1 MKKNQARP
9 HIRIF
14 SGNNLFF
21 LFNTVKYKR
30 ILLFFLCIAFFL
42 ALPGMTKKNIL
53 LAEDLHEY
61 GGSIILGTI
70 GEPSNLLPYMASD
83 ASSSEVSGLLHTSLL
98 EYDKDLN
105 IIDCAAEYHEIL
117 EGGRLM
123 RFKIRDGILWEDG
136 EPLTAGDVEFT
147 YKLMVDPKTPTAYA
161 ADFLMIKELNVTGRL
176 TFEVRY
182 DTPYARS
189 LLTWLQPILP
199 RHALDKENIA
209 STRYSRRPLSSGPY
223 VLEEWS
229 PGSKITLRAN
239 ENYFRGRPYIDK
251 VIYRVIPDGTT
262 MFLEAKAGKLDY
274 ISLSPMQYLR
284 QTDGDKWNA
293 LWKKYKF
300 LAGVY
305 TYVGLNLNHPFF
317 RDKKVRQA
325 LSYAI
330 DRNAIVKGALLG
342 MGEAAFGPYKPGT
355 WAYDDA
361 LRPYP
366 YDPQKAMDLLA
377 SAGWSRGRDGILVKN
392 GIPFEFTVLVNQG
405 NDERIK
411 VAVILQ
417 QYFRKIGIR
426 IKIRTVEWAAF
437 IKEFVNTKKFDALIL
452 GWTISQDPDLYE
464 VWHSSA
470 ISGHGLNFISYSDPE
485 VDSLLEK
492 ARIEQQQTE
501 RKKMYDRFQEILHE
515 DQPYLFLYV
524 PYSLPMVHASV
535 RGISPAPAGIT
546 YNFERWWISQTL
558 HHQEML

>member
-1 MKKNQARP
+1 MKKNQLIPYDRAVA
-9 HIRIF
+9 
-14 SGNNLFF
+14 GNHFYF
-21 LFNTVKYKR
+21 LFNNLKYNKFLLH
-30 ILLFFLCIAFFL
+30 ILCFAFLL
-42 ALPGMTKKNIL
+42 ALSGMLEKNIL
-53 LAEDLHEY
+53 LAEEVPEC

-105 IIDCAAEYHEIL
+105 IIDCAAESHEIL

-123 RFKIRDGILWEDG
+123 RFKIRDGIFWEDG
-136 EPLTAGDVEFT
+136 EQLTAGDVEFT
-147 YKLMVDPKTPTAYA
+147 YKLMTDPKTPTAYA

-176 TFEVRY
+176 SFEVRY

-199 RHALDKENIA
+199 RHALEKENIA

-239 ENYFRGRPYIDK
+239 ANYFRGRPYIDK

-274 ISLSPMQYLR
+274 ISLSPMQFLK
-284 QTDGDKWNA
+284 QTDGDKWSA
-293 LWKKYKF
+293 LWKKYRF

-305 TYVGLNLNHPFF
+305 TYVGLNLKHPFF

-355 WAYDDA
+355 WAYDGA

-366 YDPQKAMDLLA
+366 YDPQKAMDLLS
-377 SAGWSRGRDGILVKN
+377 SAGWKKGRDGVLEKD
-392 GIPFEFTVLVNQG
+392 GMPFEFTVLVNQG

-470 ISGHGLNFISYSDPE
+470 ISGHGLNFISYSNPE
-485 VDSLLEK
+485 VDSLLER
-492 ARIEQQQTE
+492 ARVEQQQAE

>member
-1 MKKNQARP
+1 MKKNQARL

-14 SGNNLFF
+14 AGDNSFF
-21 LFNTVKYKR
+21 LFNTVKYKK
-30 ILLFFLCIAFFL
+30 ILLFFLCFAIFL
-42 ALPGMTKKNIL
+42 ALQGMTKKNIL
-53 LAEDLHEY
+53 LAEELPGS

-105 IIDCAAEYHEIL
+105 IIDCAAESHEIL

-209 STRYSRRPLSSGPY
+209 STRYSRHPLSSGPY

-305 TYVGLNLNHPFF
+305 TYVGLNLKHPFF

-377 SAGWSRGRDGILVKN
+377 SAGWSRGRDGILEKN
-392 GIPFEFTVLVNQG
+392 GIPFEFTMLVNQG

-492 ARIEQQQTE
+492 ARVEQQQTE